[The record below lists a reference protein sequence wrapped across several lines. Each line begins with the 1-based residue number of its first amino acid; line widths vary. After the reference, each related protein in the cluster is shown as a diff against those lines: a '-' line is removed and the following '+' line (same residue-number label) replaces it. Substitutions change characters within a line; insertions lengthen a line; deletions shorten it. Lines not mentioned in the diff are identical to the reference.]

1 MKKLD
6 WNRKTKIK
14 KSGTMV
20 DEKIGI
26 KKQNKMI
33 KQNYIIIAHL
43 FSYKIS
49 FKFEYNTYLIVWGF
63 YFVSF
68 IIFNIYFKNFHI

>member
-1 MKKLD
+1 
-6 WNRKTKIK
+6 
-14 KSGTMV
+14 MV

-33 KQNYIIIAHL
+33 KQNYIIIVHL

-49 FKFEYNTYLIVWGF
+49 FKFEYNTYLIF
-63 YFVSF
+63 
-68 IIFNIYFKNFHI
+68 